1 MLQTITIL
9 VVLFLSSQV
18 NCFNAPDEEFEVT
31 PCEACKATADELE
44 QLLNKSK
51 NIILDAT
58 K

>member
-1 MLQTITIL
+1 MLQTITFL

-18 NCFNAPDEEFEVT
+18 NCFNAPDEEAEVT

-44 QLLNKSK
+44 QLLNRSK
-51 NIILDAT
+51 DVFADST